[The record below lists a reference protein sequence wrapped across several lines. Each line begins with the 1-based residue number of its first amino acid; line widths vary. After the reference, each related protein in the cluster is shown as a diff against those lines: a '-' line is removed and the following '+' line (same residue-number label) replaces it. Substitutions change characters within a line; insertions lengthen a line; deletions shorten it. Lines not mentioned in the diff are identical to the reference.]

1 MPWTLI
7 IPSPTHHPLLHLP
20 LSAPHSSLH
29 PFPIVRSNV
38 WQPRSMTLRHGFLN
52 TERNRRKYL
61 RALYLSGI
69 SLSYLLIAHFTHAA
83 ISALSSVATTPL
95 SQPEPAHSGRQGPT
109 SREAIACKAPTVCS
123 APSRQLLDTP
133 TSQRDPPRS
142 QSRINCNR

>member
-20 LSAPHSSLH
+20 LSAPHPSPH
-29 PFPIVRSNV
+29 PFSIVRSNV

-61 RALYLSGI
+61 QALYLSY
-69 SLSYLLIAHFTHAA
+69 LSIAHFTHAA
-83 ISALSSVATTPL
+83 ISALSSVETTPVL
-95 SQPEPAHSGRQGPT
+95 QPEPAHSGRQGPT

-123 APSRQLLDTP
+123 APSRQLLDT
-133 TSQRDPPRS
+133 TSQRDSPRS
-142 QSRINCNR
+142 QSCINYDR